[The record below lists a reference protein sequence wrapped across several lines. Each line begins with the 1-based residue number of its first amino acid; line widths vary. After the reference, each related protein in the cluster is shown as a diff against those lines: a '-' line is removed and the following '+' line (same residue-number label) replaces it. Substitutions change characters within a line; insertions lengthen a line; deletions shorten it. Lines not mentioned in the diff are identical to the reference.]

1 MHELAEQLGDLNH
14 ESQGTNKNRFILS
27 ITLDIELQGKSVVDV
42 CSHWAEIDV
51 CVAGPEVE
59 HVADAVLGGDELV
72 AAAVDEIVTS
82 WNSR

>member
-1 MHELAEQLGDLNH
+1 MREIKL
-14 ESQGTNKNRFILS
+14 ILTTIGRRKYKQTKIGS
-27 ITLDIELQGKSVVDV
+27 LSLTLDIELQGKSVINV
-42 CSHWAEIDV
+42 CSHWTEIDV

-59 HVADAVLGGDELV
+59 RVADAVLGGDELV